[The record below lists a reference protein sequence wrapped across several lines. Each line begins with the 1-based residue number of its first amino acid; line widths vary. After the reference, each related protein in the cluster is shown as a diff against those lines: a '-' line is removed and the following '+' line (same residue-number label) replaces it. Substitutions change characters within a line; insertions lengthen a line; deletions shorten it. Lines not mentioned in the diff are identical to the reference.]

1 MRVHA
6 ADIANRPVVFSMVRF
21 KSDTEAARLKQ
32 LLEEHKP
39 K

>member
-1 MRVHA
+1 MMLTSQTGLL
-6 ADIANRPVVFSMVRF
+6 FCSMVRF